1 MTDHSTAEPTYLPEA
16 VPPTNHGHTL
26 AAWTAM
32 TGVIL
37 GALLASLGCLPG
49 VPFALFW
56 AGLAVVVVSCVV
68 GLVMRNMGYGQPRPG
83 MPARQDRA
91 GH

>member
-1 MTDHSTAEPTYLPEA
+1 MTDHRTAEPTYLPEA

-56 AGLAVVVVSCVV
+56 VGMGVVVVSCLV
-68 GLVMRNMGYGQPRPG
+68 GLVMRNMGYGQPRQG
-83 MPARQDRA
+83 ARTREEA
-91 GH
+91 ASS

>member
-1 MTDHSTAEPTYLPEA
+1 MTDNRTAEPTYLPEA
-16 VPPTNHGHTL
+16 VPPTNHGHTV

-32 TGVIL
+32 IGVMI
-37 GALLASLGCLPG
+37 GALVSSIGCLPG

-56 AGLAVVVVSCVV
+56 VGLVVVVAACVA
-68 GLVMRNMGYGQPRPG
+68 GLVMRNMGLGQPKAGVAPR
-83 MPARQDRA
+83 RQAA